1 MPLLYFSRSFLL
13 DSRKKFILKRP
24 EAVTLCIGYETGE
37 N

>member
-13 DSRKKFILKRP
+13 GSREKFILKRP
-24 EAVTLCIGYETGE
+24 ESVTPCIGYETGE